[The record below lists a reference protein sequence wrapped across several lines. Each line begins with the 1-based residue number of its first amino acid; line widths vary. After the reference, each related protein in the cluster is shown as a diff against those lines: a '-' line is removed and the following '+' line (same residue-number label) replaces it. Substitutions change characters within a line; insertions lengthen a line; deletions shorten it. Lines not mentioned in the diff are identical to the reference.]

1 MITPCSCSVPG
12 CDRTIT
18 IMPFLTIRSRHDL
31 LGGLC
36 RDHLRL
42 VDPDRRR
49 VLRDA
54 RLEFR
59 LSPSLAGAVLFQRAW
74 RIVEAQAIE
83 RAGSRRAA

>member
-1 MITPCSCSVPG
+1 MITRCSCSVPG
-12 CDRTIT
+12 CGRTVT

-31 LGGLC
+31 LAGLC
-36 RDHLRL
+36 REHLRL

-59 LSPSLAGAVLFQRAW
+59 LSPSLAGAILFQRAW

-83 RAGSRRAA
+83 RASGKAAA